1 MRQWWDPTA
10 CAGRSP
16 KPHDGAP
23 PRAHGG
29 HAAPRR
35 GPQVIPSRVAE
46 PLVAGVHKAPRD
58 QGGSSP
64 LAHARQTCARGP
76 PDGRAVGQCR
86 CPTPAQ
92 RIAGSPLPARIAGG
106 GCPTDRRPRG
116 GRRRAA
122 GARAGAPGA
131 GLDPP
136 PTAARVHP
144 PPPIGGRAATRTPHR
159 VAASSGEPPAPHAR
173 GATRG
178 AAAVARLTQCE
189 GNLGGQLN
197 PQRPRTPR
205 RGSAAAT

>member
-76 PDGRAVGQCR
+76 PDGRSGNAVARPPPSALPGAH
-86 CPTPAQ
+86 CPRASPVGGAQ
-92 RIAGSPLPARIAGG
+92 R
-106 GCPTDRRPRG
+106 T
-116 GRRRAA
+116 
-122 GARAGAPGA
+122 
-131 GLDPP
+131 
-136 PTAARVHP
+136 
-144 PPPIGGRAATRTPHR
+144 GGRAAGGGGRRGPARGPPGRGLIPHPPLPACIR
-159 VAASSGEPPAPHAR
+159 RRRLAGGPPRAPHTASPRRRASPRLHTHGEPPV
-173 GATRG
+173 G
-178 AAAVARLTQCE
+178 
-189 GNLGGQLN
+189 
-197 PQRPRTPR
+197 RPPWR
-205 RGSAAAT
+205 A